1 MKNLPINMK
10 KAFLIL
16 TCMLIVLATDA
27 QTIHWIIFADTQDPN
42 NGSEVRNS
50 MNVYATQFIDRMN
63 DAIIAKGYLPRQ
75 KTYSGS
81 DFTEAKCK
89 NVIKNLSCGKD
100 DIVVFYYLG
109 HGGRAQ
115 MGKDEMASYN
125 QKYPWPDLAFNKA
138 NTNESINGL
147 TLNAIHN
154 SLKQKGARLT
164 VTIGMCCNA
173 HSSQYKKHG
182 MSTQSRRYKIVSKK
196 FAKKVGQQLFLKS
209 KGDVLVASAQ
219 PGQFSYGGSYGG
231 QEVDCFTAALCET
244 TDSYANNDRGENVT
258 WSSFLNEVSS
268 KCTALARI
276 EGQKFGEDW
285 VQRPKKQVNV
295 TLTR

>member
-1 MKNLPINMK
+1 MKNLLIDMK
-10 KAFLIL
+10 RTFLIL
-16 TCMLIVLATDA
+16 TCMLLVLAADA

-50 MNVYATQFIDRMN
+50 MNVYKSQFIDRMN
-63 DAIIAKGYLPRQ
+63 DAIIAKGYTPYQ
-75 KTYSGS
+75 KIYSGIE
-81 DFTEAKCK
+81 FTENKCK
-89 NVIKNLSCGKD
+89 EVIRNLSCGKE
-100 DIVVFYYLG
+100 DIIVFYYFG

-115 MGKDEMASYN
+115 MGKEEKASYN

-138 NTNESINGL
+138 NTNVSINGL
-147 TLNAIHN
+147 TLNVIHN

-219 PGQFSYGGSYGG
+219 PGQFSYGGTYGG
-231 QEVDCFTAALCET
+231 QDVDCFTAALCET

-258 WSSFLNEVSS
+258 WNSFLNEVFS

-285 VQRPKKQVNV
+285 VQRPKKQTNV
-295 TLTR
+295 TLK

>member
-1 MKNLPINMK
+1 MKSLLTNMK
-10 KAFLIL
+10 RIILIL
-16 TCMLIVLATDA
+16 TFTLIAFGINA
-27 QTIHWIIFADTQDPN
+27 QTIHWLIFADTQDPN

-50 MNVYATQFIDRMN
+50 VSVYTSQFIDRIN
-63 DAIIAKGYLPRQ
+63 DAIIPKGYLPRQ
-75 KTYSGS
+75 KIYSGS
-81 DFTEAKCK
+81 EFTEAKCK
-89 NVIKNLSCGKD
+89 DVIRSLSCGKD

-115 MGKDEMASYN
+115 IGKEEMASYN

-138 NTNESINGL
+138 GTNESISGL
-147 TLNAIHN
+147 TLNSIHS

-164 VTIGMCCNA
+164 ITIGMCCNA
-173 HSSQYKKHG
+173 YSSQYKKHG

-231 QEVDCFTAALCET
+231 KDVDCFTAALCET
-244 TDSYANNDRGENVT
+244 TDSYANSDRGENVT
-258 WSSFLNEVSS
+258 WNSFLNEVSS

-285 VQRPKKQVNV
+285 TQRPKKSVN
-295 TLTR
+295 TTTNK

>member
-1 MKNLPINMK
+1 MKNLLTDMK
-10 KAFLIL
+10 KVLLIL
-16 TCMLIVLATDA
+16 TYMFIVFAADA

-42 NGSEVRNS
+42 NGGEVRNS
-50 MNVYATQFIDRMN
+50 ISVYTSQFVDRMN

-89 NVIKNLSCGKD
+89 NVIRNLSCGKD

-115 MGKDEMASYN
+115 IGKEEIASYN

-147 TLNAIHN
+147 TLNAIHS

-182 MSTQSRRYKIVSKK
+182 TSTQSKRYKIVSKR
-196 FAKKVGQQLFLKS
+196 FAKKVGQQLFLKA
-209 KGDVLVASAQ
+209 KGDVLIASAQ

-231 QEVDCFTAALCET
+231 QDVDCFTAALCEI
-244 TDSYANNDRGENVT
+244 TDNYANNDRGENAT
-258 WSSFLNEVSS
+258 WNSFLNEVSS
-268 KCTALARI
+268 RCTTLARV
-276 EGQKFGEDW
+276 EGQKYGENW
-285 VQRPKKQVNV
+285 VQRPKKQVN
-295 TLTR
+295 TTTK

>member
-1 MKNLPINMK
+1 MK
-10 KAFLIL
+10 KMFII
-16 TCMLIVLATDA
+16 IVCVLSVFAANA

-42 NGSEVRNS
+42 NGTEVRNS
-50 MNVYATQFIDRMN
+50 INVYTSQFIDRMN

-81 DFTEAKCK
+81 NFTEVKCK
-89 NVIKNLSCGKD
+89 EVIRNLSCGED
-100 DIVVFYYLG
+100 DIIVFYYLG

-115 MGKDEMASYN
+115 MGKAEIDSYN
-125 QKYPWPDLAFNKA
+125 QKYPWPDLAFDKA
-138 NTNESINGL
+138 GTNESINGL
-147 TLNAIHN
+147 TLKAIHS

-173 HSSQYKKHG
+173 HSTQYKKHG
-182 MSTQSRRYKIVSKK
+182 TSTQSKRYKIVSKR

-209 KGDVLVASAQ
+209 RGDVLVASAQ
-219 PGQFSYGGSYGG
+219 PGQLSYGGTYGG
-231 QEVDCFTAALCET
+231 QDVDCFTAALCET

-258 WSSFLNEVSS
+258 WNSFLNEVFS
-268 KCTALARI
+268 KCTALAKI

-285 VQRPKKQVNV
+285 VQKPKKQVNV
-295 TLTR
+295 ALTK

>member
-1 MKNLPINMK
+1 MK
-10 KAFLIL
+10 KVFLLL
-16 TCMLIVLATDA
+16 TCMFIVFAADA

-50 MNVYATQFIDRMN
+50 MSVYTSQFIDRMN

-89 NVIKNLSCGKD
+89 QVIRNLSCGKD

-115 MGKDEMASYN
+115 IGKEEMASYN

-138 NTNESINGL
+138 NTNESFSGL

-173 HSSQYKKHG
+173 YSSQYKKHG
-182 MSTQSRRYKIVSKK
+182 TSTQSKRYKIVSKR

-231 QEVDCFTAALCET
+231 QEVDCFTAALCEI
-244 TDSYANNDRGENVT
+244 TDGYANTERGENVT

-268 KCTALARI
+268 KCTALART
-276 EGQKFGEDW
+276 EGQKFGEKW
-285 VQRPKKQVNV
+285 IQRPKIKVNV
-295 TLTR
+295 KQR

>member
-1 MKNLPINMK
+1 
-10 KAFLIL
+10 
-16 TCMLIVLATDA
+16 MLIVFAANA

-50 MNVYATQFIDRMN
+50 IKVYATQFIDRMN
-63 DAIIAKGYLPRQ
+63 DAIIAKGYVPRQ

-89 NVIKNLSCGKD
+89 SVIRNLSCGKD
-100 DIVVFYYLG
+100 DIIVFYYLG

-115 MGKDEMASYN
+115 IGKVEMASYN
-125 QKYPWPDLAFNKA
+125 QKYPWPDLAFDKA
-138 NTNESINGL
+138 NTNESIDGL
-147 TLNAIHN
+147 TLNAIH
-154 SLKQKGARLT
+154 SILKQKGARLT

-182 MSTQSRRYKIVSKK
+182 MTTQSKRYKIVSKK

-209 KGDVLVASAQ
+209 RGDVLVASAQ

-231 QEVDCFTAALCET
+231 NDVDCFTAALCET
-244 TDSYANNDRGENVT
+244 TDSYANNDIGENVT
-258 WSSFLNEVSS
+258 WNSFLNEVSS
-268 KCTALARI
+268 KCSTLARI

-285 VQRPKKQVNV
+285 VQKPKKLVNV
-295 TLTR
+295 TLK

>member
-1 MKNLPINMK
+1 MKNLLIDMK
-10 KAFLIL
+10 RTFLIL
-16 TCMLIVLATDA
+16 TCMLLVLAADA

-50 MNVYATQFIDRMN
+50 MNVYTSQFVERMN
-63 DAIIAKGYLPRQ
+63 DAIIAKGYTPHQ
-75 KTYSGS
+75 NTYSGAN
-81 DFTEAKCK
+81 FTEAKCK
-89 NVIKNLSCGKD
+89 QVIRNLSCGKD
-100 DIVVFYYLG
+100 DIIVFYYLG

-115 MGKDEMASYN
+115 MGKEEVASYN
-125 QKYPWPDLAFNKA
+125 QKYPWPDLAFDKA
-138 NTNESINGL
+138 NTNESINGQ

-173 HSSQYKKHG
+173 HSSQYRKHG

-209 KGDVLVASAQ
+209 RGDVLVASAQ

-231 QEVDCFTAALCET
+231 QDVDCFTAALCET
-244 TDSYANNDRGENVT
+244 VDSYANNDRGENVT

-268 KCTALARI
+268 KCTALAKI
-276 EGQKFGEDW
+276 EGQKFGEVWD
-285 VQRPKKQVNV
+285 QKPKKQVNASIV
-295 TLTR
+295 K

>member
-16 TCMLIVLATDA
+16 TCMLIVLATNA

-50 MNVYATQFIDRMN
+50 INVYTTQFIDRMN

-89 NVIKNLSCGKD
+89 NAIKNLSCGKD

-138 NTNESINGL
+138 NTNESIKGL

-182 MSTQSRRYKIVSKK
+182 TSTQSKRYKIVSKK

-209 KGDVLVASAQ
+209 KGDVLIASAQ

-231 QEVDCFTAALCET
+231 QDVDCFTAALCET

-258 WSSFLNEVSS
+258 WNSFLNEVSS
-268 KCTALARI
+268 KCTTLARI
-276 EGQKFGEDW
+276 EGQKYGEDW
-285 VQRPKKQVNV
+285 VQKPKKQVTV

>member
-1 MKNLPINMK
+1 MKSLLSNMK
-10 KAFLIL
+10 KGLLLLTLLLIAF
-16 TCMLIVLATDA
+16 AAKA
-27 QTIHWIIFADTQDPN
+27 QTIHWIIFADTQDAN

-50 MNVYATQFIDRMN
+50 VNVYTSQFIDRMN

-89 NVIKNLSCGKD
+89 NVIRNLSCDKD

-115 MGKDEMASYN
+115 IEKEEMASYN

-147 TLNAIHN
+147 TLNAIHS

-219 PGQFSYGGSYGG
+219 PEQFSYGGSYGG
-231 QEVDCFTAALCET
+231 QDVDCFTAALCEI
-244 TDSYANNDRGENVT
+244 TDNYANNEKGENVT
-258 WSSFLNEVSS
+258 WNSFLNEVFS
-268 KCTALARI
+268 KCTALARM
-276 EGQKFGEDW
+276 EGQKYGENW
-285 VQRPKKQVNV
+285 VQKPKKQVNA
-295 TLTR
+295 TLAK

>member
-1 MKNLPINMK
+1 MK
-10 KAFLIL
+10 KVLLIL
-16 TCMLIVLATDA
+16 TCMLIVFAADA

-50 MNVYATQFIDRMN
+50 VNVYTSQFIDRMN

-75 KTYSGS
+75 RTYSGS
-81 DFTEAKCK
+81 NFTEAKCK
-89 NVIKNLSCGKD
+89 EVIRSLSCDKD

-115 MGKDEMASYN
+115 MVKEERASYN

-138 NTNESINGL
+138 GTNESINGL

-154 SLKQKGARLT
+154 DLKQKGARLT

-173 HSSQYKKHG
+173 HSSQYKRHD

-231 QEVDCFTAALCET
+231 QDVDCFTAALCEI
-244 TDSYANNDRGENVT
+244 TDSYANNERGENVT
-258 WSSFLNEVSS
+258 WNSFLNEVSS

-276 EGQKFGEDW
+276 EGQRFGEDW
-285 VQRPKKQVNV
+285 TQRPKKKVN
-295 TLTR
+295 TTTNK

>member
-1 MKNLPINMK
+1 MK

-16 TCMLIVLATDA
+16 ACMLLVFAADA

-50 MNVYATQFIDRMN
+50 MNVYTTQFIDRMN

-89 NVIKNLSCGKD
+89 NVIKNLSCSKD

-138 NTNESINGL
+138 GTNESINGL

-154 SLKQKGARLT
+154 DLKQKGARLT

-231 QEVDCFTAALCET
+231 QDVDCFTAALCEI
-244 TDSYANNDRGENVT
+244 TDSYANNERGENVT
-258 WSSFLNEVSS
+258 WNSFLNEVSS

-276 EGQKFGEDW
+276 EGQRFGEDW
-285 VQRPKKQVNV
+285 TQRPKKKVN
-295 TLTR
+295 TTTNK

>member
-1 MKNLPINMK
+1 MKSLQSNMK
-10 KAFLIL
+10 HIWFTIAFLFIAFA
-16 TCMLIVLATDA
+16 VDA

-50 MNVYATQFIDRMN
+50 MNAYTTQFIDRIN

-89 NVIKNLSCGKD
+89 DVINSLSCGKD
-100 DIVVFYYLG
+100 DIIVFYYLG

-115 MGKDEMASYN
+115 MGKEEATSYN
-125 QKYPWPDLAFNKA
+125 NKFPWPDLAFDKA
-138 NTNESINGL
+138 NSNESINGL
-147 TLNAIHN
+147 TLNSIHS
-154 SLKQKGARLT
+154 SLKQKGVRLT
-164 VTIGMCCNA
+164 ITIGMCCNA

-209 KGDVLVASAQ
+209 RGDVLVASAQ
-219 PGQFSYGGSYGG
+219 PGQFSYGGNYGG
-231 QEVDCFTAALCET
+231 QDVDCFTAALCET
-244 TDSYANNDRGENVT
+244 VDSYANNDSGENVT

-268 KCTALARI
+268 KCTALAKI
-276 EGQKFGEDW
+276 EGQKFGEVW
-285 VQRPKKQVNV
+285 NQKPKKQVNV
-295 TLTR
+295 TQTK

>member
-1 MKNLPINMK
+1 MKNLLNDMK
-10 KAFLIL
+10 RAFFIL
-16 TCMLIVLATDA
+16 TYILLVLAADA

-42 NGSEVRNS
+42 NGSEVHNS
-50 MNVYATQFIDRMN
+50 MNAYKSQFIDRMN
-63 DAIIAKGYLPRQ
+63 DAIIAKGYTPNQ
-75 KTYSGS
+75 KTYSGIE
-81 DFTEAKCK
+81 FTETKCK
-89 NVIKNLSCGKD
+89 EVIRNLSCGKD
-100 DIVVFYYLG
+100 DIIVFYYLG

-115 MGKDEMASYN
+115 MGKEEMASYN

-138 NTNESINGL
+138 NTNVSINGL

-173 HSSQYKKHG
+173 HSSQYKRHG
-182 MSTQSRRYKIVSKK
+182 MSTQSRRYKIVSKN
-196 FAKKVGQQLFLKS
+196 FAKKVGQQLFLRY

-219 PGQFSYGGSYGG
+219 PGQFSYGGTYGG
-231 QEVDCFTAALCET
+231 QDVDCFTAALCET

-258 WSSFLNEVSS
+258 WNSFLNEVFS

-285 VQRPKKQVNV
+285 VQRPKKQTNV
-295 TLTR
+295 TLK

>member
-1 MKNLPINMK
+1 M
-10 KAFLIL
+10 
-16 TCMLIVLATDA
+16 D
-27 QTIHWIIFADTQDPN
+27 
-42 NGSEVRNS
+42 
-50 MNVYATQFIDRMN
+50 
-63 DAIIAKGYLPRQ
+63 Q

-89 NVIKNLSCGKD
+89 NVIKNLSCSKD

>member
-1 MKNLPINMK
+1 MK
-10 KAFLIL
+10 KPILIL
-16 TCMLIVLATDA
+16 TCMLIVFAANA

-50 MNVYATQFIDRMN
+50 IKVYATQFIDRMN
-63 DAIIAKGYLPRQ
+63 DAIIAKGYVPRQ

-89 NVIKNLSCGKD
+89 SVIRNLSCGKD
-100 DIVVFYYLG
+100 DIIVFYYLG

-115 MGKDEMASYN
+115 IGKVEMASYN
-125 QKYPWPDLAFNKA
+125 QKYPWPDLAFDKA
-138 NTNESINGL
+138 NTNESIDGL
-147 TLNAIHN
+147 TLNAIH
-154 SLKQKGARLT
+154 SILKQKGARLT

-182 MSTQSRRYKIVSKK
+182 MTTQSKRYKIVSKK

-209 KGDVLVASAQ
+209 RGDVLVASAQ

-231 QEVDCFTAALCET
+231 NDVDCFTAALCET
-244 TDSYANNDRGENVT
+244 TDSYANNDIGENVT
-258 WSSFLNEVSS
+258 WNSFLNEVSS
-268 KCTALARI
+268 KCSTLARI

-285 VQRPKKQVNV
+285 VQKPKKLVNV
-295 TLTR
+295 TLK

>member
-1 MKNLPINMK
+1 MKNLLTDMK
-10 KAFLIL
+10 KVLLIL
-16 TCMLIVLATDA
+16 TCMLMVCIADA

-42 NGSEVRNS
+42 NGNEVRNS
-50 MNVYATQFIDRMN
+50 MNVYTSQFIDRMN
-63 DAIIAKGYLPRQ
+63 DAIIAKGYTPHQ

-81 DFTEAKCK
+81 NFTEAKCK
-89 NVIKNLSCGKD
+89 DVIRNLSCGKD
-100 DIVVFYYLG
+100 DIIVFYYLG

-115 MGKDEMASYN
+115 MRKEEVASYN

-147 TLNAIHN
+147 TLNAIHS

-219 PGQFSYGGSYGG
+219 PGQFSYGGTYGG
-231 QEVDCFTAALCET
+231 QDVDCFTAALCET
-244 TDSYANNDRGENVT
+244 TDSYANNDRGDNVT
-258 WSSFLNEVSS
+258 WNSFLNEVSS

-285 VQRPKKQVNV
+285 VQRPKKQANV
-295 TLTR
+295 TLTK

>member
-1 MKNLPINMK
+1 MKNLLTDMK
-10 KAFLIL
+10 KVLLIL
-16 TCMLIVLATDA
+16 TYMLIVFAADA

-42 NGSEVRNS
+42 NGGEVRNS
-50 MNVYATQFIDRMN
+50 ISVYTSQFVDRMN

-89 NVIKNLSCGKD
+89 NVIRNLSCGKD

-115 MGKDEMASYN
+115 MGKEEMASYN

-147 TLNAIHN
+147 TLNAIHS

-182 MSTQSRRYKIVSKK
+182 TSTQSKRYKIVSKR
-196 FAKKVGQQLFLKS
+196 FAKKVGQQLFLKA
-209 KGDVLVASAQ
+209 KGDVLIASAQ

-231 QEVDCFTAALCET
+231 QDVDCFTAALCEI
-244 TDSYANNDRGENVT
+244 TDNYANNDRGENAT
-258 WSSFLNEVSS
+258 WNSFLNEVSS
-268 KCTALARI
+268 KCTALARV
-276 EGQKFGEDW
+276 EGQKYGENW
-285 VQRPKKQVNV
+285 VQRPKKQVN
-295 TLTR
+295 TTTK

>member
-1 MKNLPINMK
+1 MINLQNDMK
-10 KAFLIL
+10 KVLLIMAY
-16 TCMLIVLATDA
+16 MLIVFAADA

-50 MNVYATQFIDRMN
+50 INVYTSQFIDRMN

-89 NVIKNLSCGKD
+89 EVIKSLSCGKD
-100 DIVVFYYLG
+100 DIVVFYYMG

-115 MGKDEMASYN
+115 MEKEERASYN

-138 NTNESINGL
+138 NTNESINGM
-147 TLNAIHN
+147 TLNAIHS
-154 SLKQKGARLT
+154 SLKKKGARLT

-209 KGDVLVASAQ
+209 KGDVLIASSQ

-231 QEVDCFTAALCET
+231 QDVDCFTAALCET
-244 TDSYANNDRGENVT
+244 TDNYANNDRGENVT
-258 WSSFLNEVSS
+258 WNSFLNEVSS

-276 EGQKFGEDW
+276 EGQKIGEEW
-285 VQRPKKQVNV
+285 VQKPKKQVN
-295 TLTR
+295 TTIR

>member
-1 MKNLPINMK
+1 MKNLPTDMK
-10 KAFLIL
+10 KVFLIL
-16 TCMLIVLATDA
+16 TCMLLVSVADS

-50 MNVYATQFIDRMN
+50 MNAYTTQFIDRMN
-63 DAIIAKGYLPRQ
+63 DAIMTKGYTPRQ

-81 DFTEAKCK
+81 SFTEAKCK
-89 NVIKNLSCGKD
+89 EVIRNLSCGKD
-100 DIVVFYYLG
+100 DIIVFYYLG

-115 MGKDEMASYN
+115 MGKEEATSYN
-125 QKYPWPDLAFNKA
+125 KRYPWPDLAFNKA
-138 NTNESINGL
+138 NTNEAINGL
-147 TLNAIHN
+147 TLNAIHS

-258 WSSFLNEVSS
+258 WNSFLNEVSS

-285 VQRPKKQVNV
+285 VQRPKKQTNV
-295 TLTR
+295 TLK

>member
-1 MKNLPINMK
+1 MINFQSDMK
-10 KAFLIL
+10 KALFLL
-16 TCMLIVLATDA
+16 SCMLLVFAADA

-42 NGSEVRNS
+42 NGVEVRNS
-50 MNVYATQFIDRMN
+50 VNAYTTQFIDRMN
-63 DAIIAKGYLPRQ
+63 DAIIAKGYTPHLT
-75 KTYSGS
+75 TYSGS
-81 DFTEAKCK
+81 QFTESRCRE
-89 NVIKNLSCGKD
+89 IIRNLSCGKD

-115 MGKDEMASYN
+115 IGKEEAVSYN
-125 QKYPWPDLAFNKA
+125 QRYPWPDLAFNKA
-138 NTNESINGL
+138 NTNEAINGL

-182 MSTQSRRYKIVSKK
+182 MSSQSRRYKIVSKK
-196 FAKKVGQQLFLKS
+196 FAKKVGQKLFLKS

-219 PGQFSYGGSYGG
+219 PGQFSYGGNYGG

-244 TDSYANNDRGENVT
+244 TDSYANNNIGENVT
-258 WSSFLNEVSS
+258 WNSFLNEVSS

-285 VQRPKKQVNV
+285 VQRPKKLVNIV
-295 TLTR
+295 HTN

>member
-1 MKNLPINMK
+1 MV
-10 KAFLIL
+10 
-16 TCMLIVLATDA
+16 CMLITFVADA
-27 QTIHWIIFADTQDPN
+27 QTIHLIIFADTQDPN

-50 MNVYATQFIDRMN
+50 VNVYTTQFIDRMN

-75 KTYSGS
+75 KTYSGLN
-81 DFTEAKCK
+81 FTEAKCK
-89 NVIKNLSCGKD
+89 EVIRSLSCGKD

-115 MGKDEMASYN
+115 MVKEERTSYN
-125 QKYPWPDLAFNKA
+125 QKYPWPDLAFEKA

-173 HSSQYKKHG
+173 HSAQYKKQG
-182 MSTQSRRYKIVSKK
+182 TTTQSRRYKIVSKK

-209 KGDVLVASAQ
+209 KGNVLVASAQ
-219 PGQFSYGGSYGG
+219 PGQFSYGGTYGG
-231 QEVDCFTAALCET
+231 QDVDCFTAALCET
-244 TDSYANNDRGENVT
+244 TDGYANDDRGENVT
-258 WSSFLNEVSS
+258 WNSFLNEVFA
-268 KCTALARI
+268 KCTSLAKD
-276 EGQKFGEDW
+276 QGE
-285 VQRPKKQVNV
+285 VQHPKKQVNI
-295 TLTR
+295 TK